1 MAINELCPRV
11 DVDQED
17 WEAIG
22 LWMEGAR
29 AGCSME
35 GGLRVHVHT
44 SEKLLRVLLAET
56 THGMQPCS
64 GSEKHKKRA
73 KKT

>member
-1 MAINELCPRV
+1 MFNGG
-11 DVDQED
+11 
-17 WEAIG
+17 WS
-22 LWMEGAR
+22 EGAR

-44 SEKLLRVLLAET
+44 SKKLLRVSVSDRSTKMLLAET
-56 THGMQPCS
+56 TYGMQPCS
-64 GSEKHKKRA
+64 GSEEHKKRV